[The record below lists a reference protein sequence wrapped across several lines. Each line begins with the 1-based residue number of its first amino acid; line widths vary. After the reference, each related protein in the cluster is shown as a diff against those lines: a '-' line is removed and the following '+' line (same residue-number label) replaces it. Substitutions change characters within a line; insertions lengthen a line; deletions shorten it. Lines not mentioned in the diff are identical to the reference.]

1 MQNTA
6 ISYVLNTVKL
16 VARGKERRTC
26 GGGKQRFESNRQIF
40 AAFITLALVQSSI
53 ATCASISAGDERCK
67 EEKFESNRRLLL
79 AASQSSGERPVW
91 KQLLSY
97 I

>member
-1 MQNTA
+1 MGEESKGLNQIDKYLQRSLHWLWCNLLLLL
-6 ISYVLNTVKL
+6 VLV
-16 VARGKERRTC
+16 
-26 GGGKQRFESNRQIF
+26 S
-40 AAFITLALVQSSI
+40 
-53 ATCASISAGDERCK
+53 SAGDERCE